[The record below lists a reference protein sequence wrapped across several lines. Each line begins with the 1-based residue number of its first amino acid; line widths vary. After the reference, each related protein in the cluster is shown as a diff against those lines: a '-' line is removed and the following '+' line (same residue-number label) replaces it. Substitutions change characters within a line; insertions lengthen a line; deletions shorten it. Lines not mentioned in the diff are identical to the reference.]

1 MYSETRVVKNCM
13 STSAKYLQK
22 LRAAVLKYDSYEVKN
37 IVSEALKENVSP
49 AQLIDEGLLPA
60 IKEIGEMFERN
71 EVFLPHM
78 VMASEAV
85 DEAMEMIE
93 PHFTQSEERVRGKLV
108 LGTVE
113 GDLHDLG
120 KNVVMMML
128 KANGFDVID
137 IGRDVKAVT
146 FVERAKELGAQIIA
160 ASSLMSTTRPYQREI
175 IEELERAGLKGKIKV
190 IVGGGPCNL
199 EWAESI
205 GADGYGHNAVEA
217 VVEVKRL
224 LGISD

>member
-1 MYSETRVVKNCM
+1 MNNVMNTL
-13 STSAKYLQK
+13 AKHLEK
-22 LRAAVLKYDSYEVKN
+22 LRAAVLEYDADEVKK
-37 IVSEALKENVSP
+37 IVVEALEEGVPP
-49 AQLIDEGLLPA
+49 AHLIDEGLLPA
-60 IKEIGEMFERN
+60 IREIGERFERN

-78 VMASEAV
+78 VMASEV
-85 DEAMEMIE
+85 VEDAMKMIE
-93 PHFTQSEERVRGKLV
+93 PHFAQGEERVRGRLV

-128 KANGFDVID
+128 KANGFEVID
-137 IGRDVKAVT
+137 IGRDVKAAT

-190 IVGGGPCNL
+190 IIGGGPCNP
-199 EWAESI
+199 EWAKSI
-205 GADGYGHNAVEA
+205 GADGYGHDAVEA
-217 VVEVKRL
+217 VAEVKRL

>member
-1 MYSETRVVKNCM
+1 MNTFAE
-13 STSAKYLQK
+13 YLQK
-22 LRAAVLKYDSYEVKN
+22 LRAAVLKYDVDEVKK
-37 IVSEALKENVSP
+37 IVAEALKENVSP
-49 AQLIDEGLLPA
+49 VQLIDEGLLPA

-85 DEAMEMIE
+85 DEAMKMIE
-93 PHFTQSEERVRGKLV
+93 PHFTQGEERVRGKLV

-128 KANGFDVID
+128 KANGFEVID
-137 IGRDVKAVT
+137 IGRDVKAET
-146 FVERAKELGAQIIA
+146 FVERAKELGAQVIA

-205 GADGYGHNAVEA
+205 GADGYVHNAVEA
-217 VVEVKRL
+217 VAEVKRL

>member
-1 MYSETRVVKNCM
+1 MNNYM
-13 STSAKYLQK
+13 STFVKYLQK
-22 LRAAVLKYDSYEVKN
+22 LRAAVLKYDADEVKK
-37 IVSEALKENVSP
+37 IVAEALKDNVAP
-49 AQLIDEGLLPA
+49 AQLIDDGLLPV

-85 DEAMEMIE
+85 DEAMKMIE
-93 PHFTQSEERVRGKLV
+93 PHFTQGEERVRGKLV

-128 KANGFDVID
+128 KANGFEVID
-137 IGRDVKAVT
+137 IGRDVKAAT

-199 EWAESI
+199 EWAKSI

-217 VVEVKRL
+217 VAEVKRL

>member
-1 MYSETRVVKNCM
+1 MVNNYM
-13 STSAKYLQK
+13 STLAKYLQE
-22 LRAAVLKYDSYEVKN
+22 LRAAVLKYDVDEVKN
-37 IVSEALKENVSP
+37 IVAEAIKENVS
-49 AQLIDEGLLPA
+49 AVQLIDEGLLPA

-85 DEAMEMIE
+85 DEAMKMIE
-93 PHFTQSEERVRGKLV
+93 PHFTQGEERVRGKLV

-128 KANGFDVID
+128 KANGFEVID
-137 IGRDVKAVT
+137 IGRDVKAET

-217 VVEVKRL
+217 VAEVKRL